1 MKEKYLETVLPGIGG
16 LCTVLVG
23 TYIGQSGVLIEKQ
36 PHERMALL
44 QLEEDLEIILISMSH
59 IASRM

>member
-23 TYIGQSGVLIEKQ
+23 TYCGQSGVLIEKQ
-36 PHERMALL
+36 TEDSMALV
-44 QLEEDLEIILISMSH
+44 QLEDDLEIIMISMRH